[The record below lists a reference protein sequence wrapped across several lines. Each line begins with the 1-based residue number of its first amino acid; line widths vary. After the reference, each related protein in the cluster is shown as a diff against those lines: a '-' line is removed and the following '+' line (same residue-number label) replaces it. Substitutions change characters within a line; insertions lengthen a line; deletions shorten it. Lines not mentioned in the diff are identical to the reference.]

1 MTKSKRINPNKP
13 KAMTAREKSMA
24 RQLAEQNGGKMPL
37 RHKQIKLSHKDAW
50 KDNDDE

>member
-13 KAMTAREKSMA
+13 KAMTAREKHMA
-24 RQLAEQNGGKMPL
+24 RQLAEQNGGKMPI
-37 RHKQIKLSHKDAW
+37 RHKQIKLSAKDAW